1 MSNALPDG
9 YVVHLPPPLRQVRLP
24 HKFGDPVSVPGT
36 ITLSRHPQTERT
48 CTVCG
53 AVKVT
58 VHRSDGIAWREWR
71 KSASDEQ
78 VATEMA
84 CEPLPVAKGTIA

>member
-1 MSNALPDG
+1 MSSPLPDG

-24 HKFGDPVSVPGT
+24 HQFGDPVSVPGT

-58 VHRSDGIAWREWR
+58 VHGHDGIAWREWR

-78 VATEMA
+78 TAVEVV
-84 CEPLPVAKGTIA
+84 CGAKP